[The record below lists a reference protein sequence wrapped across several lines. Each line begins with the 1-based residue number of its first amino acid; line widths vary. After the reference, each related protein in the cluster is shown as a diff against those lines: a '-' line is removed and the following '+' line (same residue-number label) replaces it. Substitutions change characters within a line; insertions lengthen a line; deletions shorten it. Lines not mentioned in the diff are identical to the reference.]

1 MSWKFYLFTSYE
13 CTYTIDMYKKNMESE
28 WINSFI
34 TFSENNSGEKN
45 IYKNKSLN
53 YDVSNISIDLFNLND
68 ERNDRI

>member
-1 MSWKFYLFTSYE
+1 MRIS
-13 CTYTIDMYKKNMESE
+13 
-28 WINSFI
+28 SFI
-34 TFSENNSGEKN
+34 TFSENNSGKKN